1 MWVEQSYKQVKHA
14 LGWSQYQVRSDL
26 AIRRHWQLVCCAF
39 SFCWWAYG
47 RLATDDGEQ
56 SAEQPE
62 GDLPSR
68 LARRERKEA
77 LVGVLAGGVEGGE
90 GVAGTVG
97 DAVAL
102 LESVLRSAPTDG
114 AKSAA

>member
-1 MWVEQSYKQVKHA
+1 MRK
-14 LGWSQYQVRSDL
+14 
-26 AIRRHWQLVCCAF
+26 
-39 SFCWWAYG
+39 
-47 RLATDDGEQ
+47 
-56 SAEQPE
+56 
-62 GDLPSR
+62 
-68 LARRERKEA
+68 ERKGA

-102 LESVLRSAPTDG
+102 LEGVLRSAPAEG